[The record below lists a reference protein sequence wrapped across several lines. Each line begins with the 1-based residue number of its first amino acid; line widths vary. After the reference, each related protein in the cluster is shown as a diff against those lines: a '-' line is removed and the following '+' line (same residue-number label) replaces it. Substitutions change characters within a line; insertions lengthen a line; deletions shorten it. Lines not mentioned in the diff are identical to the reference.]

1 MIERAALGG
10 TCVNVGCVPSK
21 NLLGAG
27 EVLHSARESP
37 YPSIHPCE
45 SNNFFDFAKMIEDK
59 DVLVEKL
66 RKQKYYDVLQ
76 SLEHVDLVEAS
87 ASFISPKKVRVVV
100 IDNDD
105 NNNSSGG
112 SDGGTSN
119 SSRRRGKRQQ
129 RERRNLLLEA
139 DKFIIATGSS
149 PSIPRFKGVENVKY
163 LTNKEALALKE
174 RPSSMIVI
182 GGRALGLEFA
192 QMYARFGTKVTVLQ
206 RSGRIIPDHEP
217 EIAQRLHQY
226 LTDEGIEIVTG
237 VNVKEIWQNNNGDG
251 GGRGIKFVKASVNK
265 KEDEKEEEEKVFE
278 AEQLLM
284 ATGRRPDTADL
295 HLENAGV
302 KLRKDNGAIVVNSE
316 MRTTVQHIWAGGD
329 VVGEPMLETLAAK
342 AGATAA
348 ENALTGS
355 HKKIDLL
362 SVPSAIFTSPQVASV
377 DMTEEQMVNR
387 YGYCSCRTLSMKE
400 DVPKALTVNDTKGL
414 IKMVVDPKGRGIS
427 ERRNSNSSRVVG
439 VYILASIAADMIHE
453 AVLAVKYRL
462 TIDDIIDTVHV
473 FPTMSEAIKLV
484 ATSFKQDVSKLSCC
498 AE

>member
-1 MIERAALGG
+1 MENGTYDLIVIGGGAAAFSAAIKANMQGIKTLMIERAMLGG

-27 EVLHSARESP
+27 EILHSAKN
-37 YPSIHPCE
+37 PSYSSMDPCY
-45 SNNFFDFAKMIEDK
+45 SDFDFAKTIREK
-59 DVLVEKL
+59 DILVKEL

-76 SLEHVDLVEAS
+76 SLEHVNLIEAS
-87 ASFISPKKVRVVV
+87 ASFVSQKKVKV
-100 IDNDD
+100 
-105 NNNSSGG
+105 
-112 SDGGTSN
+112 DG
-119 SSRRRGKRQQ
+119 R
-129 RERRNLLLEA
+129 LFEA
-139 DKFIIATGSS
+139 NKFIIATGSS
-149 PSIPRFKGVENVKY
+149 SYTPRFKGIENVQY
-163 LTNKEALALKE
+163 LTNNEALALKE
-174 RPSSMIVI
+174 KPSSMIVI
-182 GGRALGLEFA
+182 GGRVLGLEFA

-206 RSGRIIPDHEP
+206 RSDRIIPDYEP
-217 EIAQRLHQY
+217 EISQGLHNY
-226 LTDEGIEIVTG
+226 LVEEGIEIVTG
-237 VNVKEIWQNNNGDG
+237 VNMREVWQKDG
-251 GGRGIKFVKASVNK
+251 SKFVKASVNGR
-265 KEDEKEEEEKVFE
+265 ERVFE

-284 ATGRRPDTADL
+284 ATGRRPNTADL

-302 KLRKDNGAIVVNSE
+302 KLRDDGAIVVNSE
-316 MRTTVQHIWAGGD
+316 MRTSALHIWAGGD

-377 DMTEEQMVNR
+377 GMTEEQMMNK
-387 YGYCSCRTLSMKE
+387 YNYCSCRTLLMK

-414 IKMVVDPKGRGIS
+414 IKMAVDPKKNNRI
-427 ERRNSNSSRVVG
+427 VG
-439 VYILASIAADMIHE
+439 VHILASIAADMIHE
-453 AVLAVKYRL
+453 AVMAVKYRL